1 MSTVAVEFFL
11 PYVVGC
17 TILSVVISRSGG
29 QNKRPVP
36 PIHESSM
43 EFRGYQ
49 EESDSCSS
57 DTALVIGS
65 DSGFES
71 DVLKLR
77 TKSLE
82 VSNTRQGQSVL
93 VAPCYTLLSSARPF
107 SYNEAVTDPKSDE
120 LQPEIHTR
128 LHDEIRDNPSKVSF
142 AKGIFNLWV
151 FFLIAQTMTGLY
163 WDI

>member
-1 MSTVAVEFFL
+1 M
-11 PYVVGC
+11 
-17 TILSVVISRSGG
+17 
-29 QNKRPVP
+29 
-36 PIHESSM
+36 
-43 EFRGYQ
+43 
-49 EESDSCSS
+49 
-57 DTALVIGS
+57 VIGS

-107 SYNEAVTDPKSDE
+107 SYNEAVTDSNSDE

-128 LHDEIRDNPSKVSF
+128 LPHDEIRDNPSEVSF
-142 AKGIFNLWV
+142 AKGIFNLYV
-151 FFLIAQTMTGLY
+151 FFSNRSDYDRDFIGIFRY
-163 WDI
+163 WITSDEKFSSCFKYKSNICYTS